1 MNTPLRIALACIVW
15 IGTALT
21 AVAAPALGDSFVYR
35 VINAYNGEVVGHV
48 AYRVDKVD
56 AGQILVS
63 VTPDRA
69 ALGSPHT
76 EILAGDANW
85 VRHTLINHDTPVEYT
100 FSPPYPA
107 YVAPLDAGKSWS
119 MRVSATELT
128 SGRRNSVRVDGE
140 VLGNERISTPAGP
153 FDTIR
158 VKRRSY
164 AGDWEAFRN
173 ETNIDETEWF
183 APALGLAV
191 KTERKSGYIDQ
202 QRCATR
208 LACSPIR
215 GDWFIYELASYSK
228 NKPVL

>member
-1 MNTPLRIALACIVW
+1 MTTSLRIILACIVCLS
-15 IGTALT
+15 APLS
-21 AVAAPALGDSFVYR
+21 AVAAPALGDTFVYR

-48 AYRVDKVD
+48 SYRVDKVE
-56 AGQILVS
+56 AGQVSVS

-76 EILAGDANW
+76 EVLAADANW
-85 VRHTLINHDTPVEYT
+85 LRHTLINHDVPVEYN

-119 MRVSATELT
+119 MRVSATDPA
-128 SGRRNSVRVDGE
+128 SGRRNSVRVDAE
-140 VLGNERISTPAGP
+140 VLGNERVSTPAGP

-158 VKRRSY
+158 VKRRAY

-173 ETNIDETEWF
+173 ETNIEETEWF
-183 APALGLAV
+183 APALGFAV

-208 LACSPIR
+208 LACSPTR
-215 GDWFIYELASYSK
+215 GDWFVYELATYGRSK
-228 NKPVL
+228 PAL